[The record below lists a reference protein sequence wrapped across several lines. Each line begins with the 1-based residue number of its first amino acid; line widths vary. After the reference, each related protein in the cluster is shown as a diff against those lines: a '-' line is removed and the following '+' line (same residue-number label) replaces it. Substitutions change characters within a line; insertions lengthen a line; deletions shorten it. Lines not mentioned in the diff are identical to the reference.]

1 MTNASP
7 QSPSSPREQR
17 EQNVSTALNLF
28 QSALARGNDARPPV
42 WFMRQ
47 AGRYHSHYQKL
58 RKQYSFI
65 DLCKLPDVAT
75 EVTMGPIEDFD
86 FDAAILFSDL
96 LFPLEVL
103 GMPLEYSPG
112 PKLGWHLQHLADLN
126 RLSPPPLS
134 PVPGGEGQ
142 GEGALPQLQ
151 FQADA
156 LRAIRTR
163 LPGDKGLLGFVG
175 GPLTLFFY
183 AAAGSHHGDLCP
195 AHSGLTD
202 GRYTGFLDKLIPLLA
217 HNMALQWRAGPDCIA
232 VLDTCAGEL
241 SPEGFAQH
249 VVPPLRELL
258 AQFHALC
265 PDGKVLYYSKGTDSR
280 HWEKLTD
287 LPIAGIGIDWNT
299 PVADALERFGDRWA
313 IQGNFDPNALLLPE
327 SEFLKAAETFF
338 APVHALPAKL
348 RRGWICGLGHGV
360 LPPTPE
366 KHVHLFL
373 AMQKELF
380 K

>member
-1 MTNASP
+1 M
-7 QSPSSPREQR
+7 
-17 EQNVSTALNLF
+17 NLF
-28 QSALARGNDARPPV
+28 QAALARANTARPPV

-58 RKQYSFI
+58 RGQYSFI
-65 DLCKLPDVAT
+65 DLCKRPEVAT

-103 GMPLEYSPG
+103 GMPLEYAPG
-112 PKLGWHLQHLADLN
+112 PKLGWHLQHADDLK
-126 RLSPPPLS
+126 RLSSDPLA
-134 PVPGGEGQ
+134 G
-142 GEGALPQLQ
+142 LPALQ
-151 FQADA
+151 FQAEA
-156 LRAIRTR
+156 MRSIRAR
-163 LPGDKGLLGFVG
+163 LSRDKGLLGFVG

-183 AAAGSHHGDLCP
+183 AAAGSHHGDLRP

-202 GRYTGFLDKLIPLLA
+202 GCYTGFLGKLIPLLA

-232 VLDTCAGEL
+232 ILDTCAGEL

-249 VVPPLRELL
+249 IVPSLRELL
-258 AQFHALC
+258 AQFQALC
-265 PDGKVLYYSKGTDSR
+265 PDGKVLYYSKGTDAR
-280 HWEKLTD
+280 YWEKLVD
-287 LPIAGIGIDWNT
+287 LPIAGIGIDWKT
-299 PVADALERFGDRWA
+299 PIAAALERFGDRWA

-327 SEFLKAAETFF
+327 PEFLKAAEAFF
-338 APVHALPAKL
+338 APVQALPSKL
-348 RRGWICGLGHGV
+348 RRGWVCGLGHGV
-360 LPPTPE
+360 TPPTPE

-373 AMQKELF
+373 QMQKELF